1 MCAIINVAT
10 PNHSVCTCT
19 VIGNGYILWSY
30 CSTSLKMIQNDFLSL
45 TSPFIND
52 PLKVEEVFALFP
64 TPPLKEKL
72 KKSYSRVGNL
82 EI

>member
-1 MCAIINVAT
+1 MELLLDIIE
-10 PNHSVCTCT
+10 
-19 VIGNGYILWSY
+19 
-30 CSTSLKMIQNDFLSL
+30 NDTL
-45 TSPFIND
+45 TSSFIND